1 MDKAT
6 IQETARFLIN
16 AEVEKQEVTR
26 ITAKYPDLSI
36 ETAYEIQEQ
45 LVQMKL
51 AEGYRIVGPKMGL
64 TSQAKMK
71 QMNVSDP
78 IYGYIFDYMVVSG
91 TEFELT
97 DCIHPKV
104 EAEIAFVLGKDI
116 EGPGISGAQVLAA
129 TEYVIPALEI
139 IDSRYENFQFTLP
152 DVIADNASSS
162 RVMFGNCIQ
171 RPEALELDLVGVTL
185 SINGQIKDLGAGAAV
200 VGHPANSVAM
210 LANMLAK
217 KGEKLKAGQT
227 ILSGGITGAIMLNQG
242 DVVSARFDG
251 LGCMEFIVKSNKNSN

>member
-6 IQETARFLIN
+6 IKEIAQFLVR
-16 AEVEKQEVTR
+16 AEVEKKEVTR
-26 ITAKYPDLSI
+26 ITEKYPDLTF

-45 LVQMKL
+45 IVQLKL
-51 AEGYRIVGPKMGL
+51 DAGYRIVGPKMGL

-78 IYGYIFDYMVVSG
+78 IYGYIFDYMIVNG
-91 TEFELT
+91 FEISLK
-97 DCIHPKV
+97 DFIHPKV

-116 EGPGISGAQVLAA
+116 EGPGITGAEVLAA

-162 RVMFGNCIQ
+162 KVVFGSSIK
-171 RPEALELDLVGVTL
+171 RPDAFELDLVGVTL

-210 LANMLAK
+210 LANMLAN
-217 KGEKLKAGQT
+217 KGLKLKAGQT
-227 ILSGGITGAIMLNQG
+227 ILTGAITGAIMLNVG
-242 DVVSARFDG
+242 DVVSAKFDG
-251 LGCMEFIVKSNKNSN
+251 MGTVDFIVKE